1 MAFISLGTIGKNL
14 IPILISC
21 IFSFFSRFLFNYKET
36 ILFKHPLLSNLF
48 ATVSKYFTI
57 IPFII
62 LTIRKKKV
70 TESFEKKGI
79 FRNGKIVYNNIEEEI
94 IKGKWKFFLLSG
106 VIFFIQGS
114 ILFFT
119 ISIKT
124 NLYILNILITSI
136 FSQIV
141 FKIKLYR
148 HHYLSIILIILT
160 GLILD
165 LVTKNLQNDIKNNW
179 KSILLRFIR
188 EFVYSFHNIINKYA
202 MEKKFCSV
210 YEISFYTGLVL
221 TVLFGIFT
229 ILDYYVFHLDNF
241 KAYFNN
247 FNVKELLVLLGY
259 CITQL
264 GFHLG
269 ILFTNRDNTPCHI
282 FIVYVFGQL
291 AFHMNFS
298 VNSIPVFIC
307 LIFILFMSLIFNELI
322 ELNFC
327 GLSDN
332 TKKNIMV
339 RLNSE
344 DTELQKD
351 FTLDSKGDIIIELQE
366 NNDSEKDINSTE

>member
-1 MAFISLGTIGKNL
+1 MACISLGTINKNL
-14 IPILISC
+14 ISILITC
-21 IFSFFSRFLFNYKET
+21 IFSFLSRLLITYKET
-36 ILFKHPLLSNLF
+36 VLFTHPLLLNIF
-48 ATVSKYFTI
+48 ATGVKLLTI

-62 LTIRKKKV
+62 ITIRTKKADG
-70 TESFEKKGI
+70 SSSRKGSLGK
-79 FRNGKIVYNNIEEEI
+79 GKIIYNNIKEEI
-94 IKGKWKFFLLSG
+94 TKGKWKFLLLSG
-106 VIFFIQGS
+106 VICFIQS
-114 ILFFT
+114 VILCFT

-124 NLYILNILITSI
+124 NLYLLNILITGI
-136 FSQIV
+136 FSQIIL
-141 FKIKLYR
+141 KIKLYR

-188 EFVYSFHNIINKYA
+188 EFVFSFHNIINKYA

-291 AFHMNFS
+291 AFHMKFS

-332 TKKNIMV
+332 TKKNIML

>member
-1 MAFISLGTIGKNL
+1 MACISLGTINKNL
-14 IPILISC
+14 ISILITC
-21 IFSFFSRFLFNYKET
+21 IFSFLSRLLITYKET
-36 ILFKHPLLSNLF
+36 VLFTHPLLLNIF
-48 ATVSKYFTI
+48 ATAVKLLTI

-62 LTIRKKKV
+62 ITIRTKKADG
-70 TESFEKKGI
+70 SSSRKGSVGK
-79 FRNGKIVYNNIEEEI
+79 GKIIYNNIKEEI
-94 IKGKWKFFLLSG
+94 TKGKWKFLLLSG
-106 VIFFIQGS
+106 VICFIQS
-114 ILFFT
+114 VILCFT

-124 NLYILNILITSI
+124 NLYLLNILITGI
-136 FSQIV
+136 FSQIIL
-141 FKIKLYR
+141 KIKLYR

-179 KSILLRFIR
+179 KSILLRLIR

-291 AFHMNFS
+291 AFHMKFS

-332 TKKNIMV
+332 TKKNIML